1 MARRVVTVT
10 AIKNTGN
17 HDMHIGNYRLLRLL
31 DEGRYTEVWL
41 GEHIDLK
48 KKVVVKILI
57 PQKLGR
63 SNERLCIKKRFH
75 REARILAQL
84 DHPHIVQVFDY
95 GEEYGLAYFAMEYAP
110 YGSLAQR
117 HRLGERL
124 PLPIVRS
131 YTSQVGRAIHY
142 IHIKGLIH
150 RDIKPQNMYLRT
162 RNMVL
167 LGDFGL
173 AIRIHNSFY
182 SHLIWQFGGTRAY
195 MAPEQEQGEPCPA
208 SDQYAF
214 ATIVFE
220 WLTGCSPF
228 YGTAEQIAWQRKNL
242 SPPSARAMVPEIPAA
257 IDRVVLTALQ
267 KTPGRRFKTMLDF
280 TRAFEE
286 ACKRAIVRLPYY
298 SPTNDSSRVDL

>member
-1 MARRVVTVT
+1 MTNWTGHSVVYLFPIR
-10 AIKNTGN
+10 AFKNTGN
-17 HDMHIGNYRLLRLL
+17 HDMHIGNYRLLHLL
-31 DEGRYTEVWL
+31 DEGRYTEIWL

-57 PQKLGR
+57 PQKSGG
-63 SNERLCIKKRFH
+63 SNERFCIKKRFH
-75 REARILAQL
+75 REAHLLAQL
-84 DHPHIVQVFDY
+84 NHPHIVQVFDY
-95 GEEYGLAYFAMEYAP
+95 GEEYGLPYFVMEYAP

-124 PLPIVRS
+124 PLTIVRS

-142 IHIKGLIH
+142 IHTQGLIH
-150 RDIKPQNMYLRT
+150 RDIKPQNMFLRT

-195 MAPEQEQGEPCPA
+195 MAPEQEQGVPCPA

-220 WLTGCSPF
+220 WLTGYSPF

-242 SPPSARAMVPEIPAA
+242 SPPSTRAMVPEIPAA
-257 IDRVVLTALQ
+257 VDRVVLTALQ
-267 KTPGRRFKTMLDF
+267 KKSGHRFKTMLDF
-280 TRAFEE
+280 TLAFDE
-286 ACKRAIVRLPYY
+286 ACKRAM
-298 SPTNDSSRVDL
+298 